1 MRRRTL
7 TLGVILILIA
17 VFVLEQGVQV
27 FAPIAD
33 IAGLST
39 HYTRESMILP
49 PTLYSVPGANYGFAS
64 EDLAGGGHF
73 VGALQ
78 VTGGHEVGFY
88 IMNEGNF
95 SLWRAGRP
103 ASLVLAEPMAVSYNF
118 TLSPT
123 TSGTYYFV
131 FDNQDSS
138 PNVVIF
144 SLSSVQDVTVLN
156 PLVQYGGFEL
166 LLLGVVLSFLGL
178 RGGKR
183 KVKEKPV
190 PAKADSTPVQGS
202 GWVCKFCG
210 ARNSAID
217 RMFCSKCGRAQN

>member
-7 TLGVILILIA
+7 TLGVFLILLA

-33 IAGLST
+33 LAGLTT
-39 HYTRESMILP
+39 HYTRENVILP
-49 PTLYSVPGANYGFAS
+49 PTIYSVPGANYSFAS
-64 EDLAGGGHF
+64 EDLTGGGHF

-78 VTGGHEVGFY
+78 VTGGREVGFY
-88 IMNEGNF
+88 VMNEGNF

-103 ASLVLAEPMAVSYNF
+103 ASLILVEPMAISYNF
-118 TLSPT
+118 TLSPSV
-123 TSGTYYFV
+123 SGTYYFV

-156 PLVQYGGFEL
+156 PLVQYAGFEL
-166 LLLGVVLSFLGL
+166 LLLGVVLSFLGVG
-178 RGGKR
+178 GGKR
-183 KVKEKPV
+183 KVKEKPA
-190 PAKADSTPVQGS
+190 PAKAEPARVQDS
-202 GWVCKFCG
+202 GWNCKFCG
-210 ARNSAID
+210 ARNSAED
-217 RMFCSKCGRAQN
+217 HMFCSKCGRAQN